1 MKNGGKKS
9 HFLKVQKKTNT
20 HKIILNYVF
29 SLNHIKEKPK
39 LL

>member
-1 MKNGGKKS
+1 MKNGGYES
-9 HFLKVQKKTNT
+9 RFLKVQKKT

-39 LL
+39 LLYF